1 MEKNFIVKNVASNNS
16 PFNLNYP
23 TGANFDGTESL
34 RDVLTQVAEA
44 T

>member
-1 MEKNFIVKNVASNNS
+1 MGKRFEVRNVLGTS
-16 PFNLNYP
+16 PFRLNYP
-23 TGANFDGTESL
+23 TGANFDGTENL